1 MPPIQLLSVILS
13 LPIQQ
18 VSLVQHVSLVQ
29 LQPIKVPIHKKLWLP
44 TQEDFLLNNMYIE
57 QYSI

>member
-1 MPPIQLLSVILS
+1 VSPIQLLSVILS
-13 LPIQQ
+13 LP
-18 VSLVQHVSLVQ
+18 VQHVSLVQ